1 MPFLSFR
8 KLLHYLIIG
17 FPFAILLGWFY
28 LKVYQFQYLNENFV
42 DGLIALQLS
51 RGWLEGRPILFDTY
65 YGSHW
70 LHHNYYFILLTGFV
84 TKFTGLYGLFL
95 IYLGLLGTFFIKF
108 YRSIRS
114 RYWLNDWFILIL
126 FGVGPIAY
134 HVYLDNY
141 GWHPE
146 QYFLPLL
153 GLFSLSLARRKWLEV
168 LIWGLLTL
176 CIKETSIVLLCG
188 VTLFGAVLGE
198 LIKAPSEKWSAYLF
212 NRTNYL
218 IIGISLA
225 IFVLG
230 MWWLSHLNGPHPS
243 RLGNAMILIQ
253 RKATFSMTLVYTVLV
268 AFFSSVTLAAACLLF
283 TPWWRSIPQPWVVIG
298 VFLGFCTVLLAVFF
312 VEGLLYFPE
321 PNMSIRY
328 PARVGS
334 LWAYMM
340 SCYVFMSIRLTEA
353 NYRPHPNQR
362 EWLLW
367 AGLFQFF
374 ITPMAVSNASSIHG
388 QMFSIKKNFLFMHD
402 NRLGT
407 KPYAQ
412 GPAKELYQLAQK
424 LPKGCEIVCPAEY
437 VGVFQNVY
445 ANEWSYDLRI
455 LTRPYLYIYEKK
467 DLKTNK
473 KYIFPKKEGYT
484 TVPNPQFLILA
495 DSVWYNQHYK

>member
-1 MPFLSFR
+1 MPLSNFR
-8 KLLHYLIIG
+8 KLLNYLIVG

-70 LHHNYYFILLTGFV
+70 LHHNYYFILLTGFL

-95 IYLGLLGTFFIKF
+95 IYLGLLATFFLKF
-108 YRSIRS
+108 YRSIRT
-114 RYWLNDWFILIL
+114 RNWLNDWFIVIL
-126 FGVGPIAY
+126 FGVGPLAY

-153 GLFSLSLARRKWLEV
+153 GLFSLSLARRKWIEV
-168 LIWGLLTL
+168 AFWGLLTL
-176 CIKETSIVLLCG
+176 SIKETAVVLLCG
-188 VTLFGAVLGE
+188 VALFASVLSN
-198 LIKAPSEKWSAYLF
+198 LLQHPTQKWPRYFF
-212 NRTNYL
+212 NRNNYL
-218 IIGISLA
+218 IVGISIVVFA
-225 IFVLG
+225 VG
-230 MWWLSHLNGPHPS
+230 MWWLSYLNGPHPS
-243 RLGNAMILIQ
+243 RLGQAVLLIQ
-253 RKATFSMTLVYTVLV
+253 KKASISMTVVYIGLV
-268 AFFSSVTLAAACLLF
+268 AFFSSVSLAAACLF
-283 TPWWRSIPQPWVVIG
+283 FIPWWRIIPQPKVIIG
-298 VFLGFCTVLLAVFF
+298 VFLGFCFVLLTVFF
-312 VEGLLYFPE
+312 VEGMLYFPE

-334 LWAYMM
+334 WWAFMM
-340 SCYVFMSIRLTEA
+340 SCYVFMTIRLVEA
-353 NYRPHPNQR
+353 KLQPHSNQR

-388 QMFSIKKNFLFMHD
+388 QMFSIKKNFLFIHN

-412 GPAKELYQLAQK
+412 SPAKVLYELTQK

-437 VGVFQNVY
+437 VGIFQNVY

-484 TVPNPQFLILA
+484 TVPHPQFLILA
-495 DSVWYNQHYK
+495 DAVWYNQHYK